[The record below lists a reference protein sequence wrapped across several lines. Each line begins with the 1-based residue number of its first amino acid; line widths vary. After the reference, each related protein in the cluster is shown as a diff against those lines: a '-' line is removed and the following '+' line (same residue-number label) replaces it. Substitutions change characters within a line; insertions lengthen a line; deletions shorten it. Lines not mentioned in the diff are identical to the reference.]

1 MSRAPQNASSSG
13 LVRRINATSV
23 LEFAWATDVF
33 TATEAMDATGL
44 TRSTVISRCAELI
57 ELGWMREV
65 ARAPEPAGK
74 GRPARLYQLRADA
87 GYVVGVD
94 AGQHRVLATVSDL
107 RGAEVG
113 RQEHPIDHAHD
124 NAPDRLAVT
133 DTTIDEAL
141 AVAGVDP
148 ARVLGIAVGVPA
160 LTDAQGATPPGPNTF
175 WARMNPGFAEHFRDR
190 GWHATVENDANLAAH
205 AERALGAGRDV
216 GSFAALLSGERF
228 GAGIVVDGALVRGS
242 YGGAGEMRL
251 LDYVVGVG
259 SPHGLGYL
267 ARAWGREA
275 RESGVLP
282 ADSALG
288 VLPTSA
294 IDAPAVFAAAAD
306 GDVGAIAVVD
316 RLADRLARVCA
327 VVDGM
332 LDVDR
337 IVVAGG
343 VAPVVGDLLRRTA
356 TILEGMVHPPAP
368 ELVASSFG
376 ADAVIVGA
384 STLALE
390 HVRTGALDGVRLG
403 QGRPVQVS
411 NTLLI

>member
-1 MSRAPQNASSSG
+1 MSRAPQSGSSSG
-13 LVRRINATSV
+13 LLRRINTVGV
-23 LEFAWATDVF
+23 LEFAWDHDVF
-33 TATEAMDATGL
+33 TATEAMEATGL

-65 ARAPEPAGK
+65 ERVPEALGK
-74 GRPARLYQLRADA
+74 GRPARLYRLRADA

-94 AGQHRVLATVSDL
+94 AGQHRVLATVCDL

-113 RQEHPIDHAHD
+113 RQEHPIDPEHD
-124 NAPDRLAVT
+124 NAADRLALT
-133 DTTIDEAL
+133 DTTIEEAL
-141 AVAGVDP
+141 ASGGVDP
-148 ARVLGIAVGVPA
+148 ARVLAIAVGVPA
-160 LTDAQGATPPGPNTF
+160 QTDVDGASPPGQNEF
-175 WARMNPGFAEHFRDR
+175 WARMNPGFAAHFRER
-190 GWHATVENDANLAAH
+190 GWHTTVENDANLAAH
-205 AERALGAGRDV
+205 AERALGAGHDAR
-216 GSFAALLSGERF
+216 SFAALLSGERF

-259 SPHGLGYL
+259 SPHGIGYL
-267 ARAWGREA
+267 ARTWGREA
-275 RESGVLP
+275 RESGDLP
-282 ADSALG
+282 ADSTLGALA
-288 VLPTSA
+288 VDA

-306 GDVGAIAVVD
+306 GDVGAVAVVD

-327 VVDGM
+327 VIDGM

-337 IVVAGG
+337 IIVAGG

-356 TILEGMVHPPAP
+356 VVLEGMVHPPAP

-384 STLALE
+384 STLALDR
-390 HVRTGALDGVRLG
+390 VRTGALDFVPGSVEG
-403 QGRPVQVS
+403 E
-411 NTLLI
+411 

>member
-1 MSRAPQNASSSG
+1 M
-13 LVRRINATSV
+13 
-23 LEFAWATDVF
+23 
-33 TATEAMDATGL
+33 
-44 TRSTVISRCAELI
+44 
-57 ELGWMREV
+57 
-65 ARAPEPAGK
+65 
-74 GRPARLYQLRADA
+74 
-87 GYVVGVD
+87 
-94 AGQHRVLATVSDL
+94 
-107 RGAEVG
+107 
-113 RQEHPIDHAHD
+113 
-124 NAPDRLAVT
+124 
-133 DTTIDEAL
+133 
-141 AVAGVDP
+141 
-148 ARVLGIAVGVPA
+148 
-160 LTDAQGATPPGPNTF
+160 
-175 WARMNPGFAEHFRDR
+175 
-190 GWHATVENDANLAAH
+190 
-205 AERALGAGRDV
+205 
-216 GSFAALLSGERF
+216 
-228 GAGIVVDGALVRGS
+228 
-242 YGGAGEMRL
+242 
-251 LDYVVGVG
+251 G

-327 VVDGM
+327 VIDGM

-356 TILEGMVHPPAP
+356 TILDGMVHPPAP

-390 HVRTGALDGVRLG
+390 RVRTGALDGVRLG
-403 QGRPVQVS
+403 QGLSVQVS
-411 NTLLI
+411 NTPRF